1 MRVSV
6 LGQLTVTGDTGEV
19 LPAGELPRRA
29 RQVLAVLAARHD
41 RIQSKDAL
49 ADSVWGDDLPG
60 NHVAALE
67 HYVSVIR
74 RRLQPDGS
82 PANWFIVTR
91 SGGYLFDTSRAGL
104 DLAELRSLIRRLDSL
119 TPGCPDRL
127 TVHADILALA
137 RQLPFPEDPY
147 AEWADPIRTEVQ
159 VAAVNALLQTSEC
172 VLPDDPA
179 RSLRLAQ
186 EAIELNPFLESGY
199 RAAMTAAIA
208 MDRQDDALRIFERCR
223 QLLDEELGV
232 TPSAEL
238 TRLKREVLATRTA
251 PVEPTPE
258 PAPGPVRVPVP
269 VPPPE
274 LCRGLFLGRVT
285 ELRVL
290 LEPDPPPVVH
300 IVGPSGSGK
309 SAFLAELER
318 HAPGRVGIG
327 HGGSSVGVLRHAWLR
342 AALTDLGAKPE
353 VLAVV
358 DAAGPDRPLLRPD
371 LELIGTAFDG
381 PEPIFVAID
390 DAAELDAASVAEL
403 AWLGRHCSALRIVL
417 TYCYPSEIAE
427 RPLSGLGSPVVLRL
441 EPLTERDLSELGH
454 EELAER
460 TGGIPAL
467 VGAALRPT
475 QVSHA
480 VAMQIARQRTRW
492 MPDPSWEI
500 LRLCAVLGPLSVA
513 ELSTLT
519 GYSLPELL
527 SCLDHLVHAHLLT
540 ENEDGR
546 VRHRSSLTSAAVSG
560 QVSAASARY
569 LRRRLAADA

>member
-29 RQVLAVLAARHD
+29 RQVLSVLAGRHD
-41 RIQSKDAL
+41 RIQSEDAL

-91 SGGYLFDTSRAGL
+91 GGGYLFDTSRAGL
-104 DLAELRSLIRRLDSL
+104 DLADLRALIRRLDSL
-119 TPGCPDRL
+119 APGCPERL
-127 TVHADILALA
+127 SVHADILTLA

-147 AEWADPIRTEVQ
+147 AEWAEPVRTEVQ
-159 VAAVNALLQTSEC
+159 VAAVNALLRTSEC
-172 VLPDDPA
+172 VLSDDPS

-208 MDRQDDALRIFERCR
+208 LDRPDDALRIFERCR
-223 QLLDEELGV
+223 QLLDDELGV

-238 TRLKREVLATRTA
+238 MRLKGEVLATRTA
-251 PVEPTPE
+251 PVEPAPA
-258 PAPGPVRVPVP
+258 PAPG
-269 VPPPE
+269 
-274 LCRGLFLGRVT
+274 RGLFLGRIT

-309 SAFLAELER
+309 SSFLAELER

-327 HGGSSVGVLRHAWLR
+327 HGASSVGVLRHAWLR
-342 AALTDLGAKPE
+342 AALTDLGARPE
-353 VLAVV
+353 VLATI
-358 DAAGPDRPLLRPD
+358 DAAGPDQPLLRPD
-371 LELIGTAFDG
+371 LELIGTTFEG

-390 DAAELDAASVAEL
+390 DAADLDTASVAEL
-403 AWLGRHCSALRIVL
+403 SWLGRHCPALRIVL

-427 RPLSGLGSPVVLRL
+427 RPLCGLGSPMVLRL
-441 EPLTERDLSELGH
+441 EPLTGHDLSQLGDEH
-454 EELAER
+454 LAER

-467 VGAALRPT
+467 VGAAMRPT
-475 QVSHA
+475 RVSHA

-519 GYSLPELL
+519 GYALPELL
-527 SCLDHLVHAHLLT
+527 SCVDHLVHAHLLT
-540 ENEDGR
+540 ENDDGR
-546 VRHRSSLTSAAVSG
+546 IRHRSSLTSAAVSG

-569 LRRRLAADA
+569 LRRRLAADS

>member
-82 PANWFIVTR
+82 SANWFIVTR

-104 DLAELRSLIRRLDSL
+104 DLADLRALIRRLDSL
-119 TPGCPDRL
+119 TPACPERL
-127 TVHADILALA
+127 RVHADILTLA

-147 AEWADPIRTEVQ
+147 AEWAEPVRTEVQ

-172 VLPDDPA
+172 ALSDDPA

-186 EAIELNPFLESGY
+186 EAIDLNPFLESGY

-208 MDRQDDALRIFERCR
+208 LDRQDDALRIFERCR

-238 TRLKREVLATRTA
+238 IRLKREVLATRTA
-251 PVEPTPE
+251 PVEP
-258 PAPGPVRVPVP
+258 APVP
-269 VPPPE
+269 VPAPRPAPAPAPDPGRE
-274 LCRGLFLGRVT
+274 LFLGRIT

-309 SAFLAELER
+309 SSFLAELER

-327 HGGSSVGVLRHAWLR
+327 HGASSVGVLRHAWLR
-342 AALTDLGAKPE
+342 AALTDLGARPE
-353 VLAVV
+353 VLATI
-358 DAAGPDRPLLRPD
+358 DAAGPDQPLLRPD
-371 LELIGTAFDG
+371 LELIGTAFEG

-390 DAAELDAASVAEL
+390 DAADLDAASVAEL
-403 AWLGRHCSALRIVL
+403 SWLGRHCPALRIVL

-441 EPLTERDLSELGH
+441 EPLTDRDLSEIGDK
-454 EELAER
+454 ELAER

-519 GYSLPELL
+519 GYALPELL

-540 ENEDGR
+540 ENDDGR

-569 LRRRLAADA
+569 LRRRLAADS

>member
-82 PANWFIVTR
+82 SANWFIVTR

-104 DLAELRSLIRRLDSL
+104 DLADLRALIRRLDSL
-119 TPGCPDRL
+119 TPACPERL
-127 TVHADILALA
+127 RVHADILTLA

-147 AEWADPIRTEVQ
+147 AEWAEPVRTEVQ

-172 VLPDDPA
+172 ALSDDPA

-186 EAIELNPFLESGY
+186 EAIDLNPFLESGY

-208 MDRQDDALRIFERCR
+208 LDRQDDALRIFERCR

-238 TRLKREVLATRTA
+238 IRLKREVLATRTA
-251 PVEPTPE
+251 PVEPAPV
-258 PAPGPVRVPVP
+258 PAPRPAPAPAPDPGR
-269 VPPPE
+269 E
-274 LCRGLFLGRVT
+274 LFLGRIT

-309 SAFLAELER
+309 SSFLAELER

-327 HGGSSVGVLRHAWLR
+327 HGASSVGVLRHAWLR
-342 AALTDLGAKPE
+342 AALTDLGARPE
-353 VLAVV
+353 VLATI
-358 DAAGPDRPLLRPD
+358 DAAGPDQPLLRPD
-371 LELIGTAFDG
+371 LELIGTAFEG

-390 DAAELDAASVAEL
+390 DAADLDAASVAEL
-403 AWLGRHCSALRIVL
+403 SWLGRHCPALRIVL

-441 EPLTERDLSELGH
+441 EPLTDRDLSEIGDK
-454 EELAER
+454 ELAER

-519 GYSLPELL
+519 GYALPELL

-540 ENEDGR
+540 ENDDGR

-569 LRRRLAADA
+569 LRRRLAADS

>member
-82 PANWFIVTR
+82 SANWFIVTR

-104 DLAELRSLIRRLDSL
+104 DLADLRALIRRLDSL
-119 TPGCPDRL
+119 TPACPERL
-127 TVHADILALA
+127 RVHADILTLA

-147 AEWADPIRTEVQ
+147 AEWAEPVRTEVQ

-172 VLPDDPA
+172 ALSDDPA

-186 EAIELNPFLESGY
+186 EAIDLNPFLESGY

-208 MDRQDDALRIFERCR
+208 LDRQDDALRIFERCR

-238 TRLKREVLATRTA
+238 IRLKREVLATRTA
-251 PVEPTPE
+251 PVEP
-258 PAPGPVRVPVP
+258 VPVP
-269 VPPPE
+269 APRPAPAPAPDPGRE
-274 LCRGLFLGRVT
+274 LFLGRIT

-309 SAFLAELER
+309 SSFLAELER

-327 HGGSSVGVLRHAWLR
+327 HGASSVGVLRHAWLR
-342 AALTDLGAKPE
+342 AALTDLGARPE
-353 VLAVV
+353 VLATI
-358 DAAGPDRPLLRPD
+358 DAAGPDQPLLRPD
-371 LELIGTAFDG
+371 LELIGTAFEG

-390 DAAELDAASVAEL
+390 DAADLDAASVAEL
-403 AWLGRHCSALRIVL
+403 SWLGRHCPALRIVL

-441 EPLTERDLSELGH
+441 EPLTDRDLSEIGDK
-454 EELAER
+454 ELAER

-519 GYSLPELL
+519 GYALPELL

-540 ENEDGR
+540 ENDDGR

-569 LRRRLAADA
+569 LRRRLAADS

>member
-82 PANWFIVTR
+82 SANWFIVTR

-104 DLAELRSLIRRLDSL
+104 DLADLRALIRRLDSL
-119 TPGCPDRL
+119 TPACPERL
-127 TVHADILALA
+127 RVHADILTLA

-147 AEWADPIRTEVQ
+147 AEWAEPVRTEVQ
-159 VAAVNALLQTSEC
+159 VAAVNALLRTSEC
-172 VLPDDPA
+172 ALSDDPA

-186 EAIELNPFLESGY
+186 EAIDLNPFLESGY

-208 MDRQDDALRIFERCR
+208 LDRQDDALRIFERCR

-238 TRLKREVLATRTA
+238 IRLKREVLATRTA
-251 PVEPTPE
+251 PVEP
-258 PAPGPVRVPVP
+258 APVP
-269 VPPPE
+269 VPAPRPAPAPAPDPGRE
-274 LCRGLFLGRVT
+274 LFLGRIT

-309 SAFLAELER
+309 SSFLAELER

-327 HGGSSVGVLRHAWLR
+327 HGASSVGVLRHAWLR
-342 AALTDLGAKPE
+342 AALTDLGARPE
-353 VLAVV
+353 VLATI
-358 DAAGPDRPLLRPD
+358 DAAGPDQPLLRPD
-371 LELIGTAFDG
+371 LELIGTAFEG

-390 DAAELDAASVAEL
+390 DAADLDAASVAEL
-403 AWLGRHCSALRIVL
+403 SWLGRHCPALRIVL

-441 EPLTERDLSELGH
+441 EPLTDRDLSEIGDK
-454 EELAER
+454 ELAER

-519 GYSLPELL
+519 GYALPELL

-540 ENEDGR
+540 ENDDGR
-546 VRHRSSLTSAAVSG
+546 IRHRSSLTSAAVSG

-569 LRRRLAADA
+569 LRRRLAADS

>member
-6 LGQLTVTGDTGEV
+6 LGQLTVTGDSGEA

-74 RRLQPDGS
+74 RRLQPDGNS
-82 PANWFIVTR
+82 ANWFIVTR
-91 SGGYLFDTSRAGL
+91 SGGYLFDTARAGL
-104 DLAELRSLIRRLDSL
+104 DLADLRTLIRRLDAP
-119 TPGCPDRL
+119 TPGSPERL
-127 TVHADILALA
+127 AVHADILALA

-147 AEWADPIRTEVQ
+147 AEWAEPVRTEVQ
-159 VAAVNALLQTSEC
+159 IAAVNALLQHAAAT
-172 VLPDDPA
+172 LGDDPA

-232 TPSAEL
+232 APSADL
-238 TRLKREVLATRTA
+238 VRLQREVLATRTA
-251 PVEPTPE
+251 PVEL
-258 PAPGPVRVPVP
+258 P
-269 VPPPE
+269 VPPSAQPGVLPE
-274 LCRGLFLGRVT
+274 PIRERFLGRIT
-285 ELRVL
+285 ELRLL

-318 HAPGRVGIG
+318 HAPRRVGVG
-327 HGGSSVGVLRHAWLR
+327 HGASSVGVLRHAWLR
-342 AALTDLGAKPE
+342 AVLTDLGASGE

-358 DAAGPDRPLLRPD
+358 DEAGPEQPLLRPD
-371 LELIGTAFDG
+371 LERIGTALDG

-390 DAAELDAASVAEL
+390 DAADLDAASVAEL
-403 AWLGRHCSALRIVL
+403 SWLGRHCPALRIVL

-441 EPLTERDLSELGH
+441 EPLSEDDLGVLGDK
-454 EELAER
+454 ELAER

-467 VGAALRPT
+467 VGAAVRPT
-475 QVSHA
+475 EVSHA

-500 LRLCAVLGPLSVA
+500 LRLCAVLGPLSVG

-519 GYSLPELL
+519 GYPMPELL
-527 SCLDHLVHAHLLT
+527 TCVDHLVHAHLLT

-546 VRHRSSLTSAAVSG
+546 VRHRSSLISEAVSG

-569 LRRRLAADA
+569 LRRRLAADN

>member
-82 PANWFIVTR
+82 SANWFIVTR

-104 DLAELRSLIRRLDSL
+104 DLADLRALIRRLDSL
-119 TPGCPDRL
+119 TPACPERL
-127 TVHADILALA
+127 RVHADILTLA

-147 AEWADPIRTEVQ
+147 AEWAEPVRTEVQ

-172 VLPDDPA
+172 ALSDDPA

-186 EAIELNPFLESGY
+186 EAIDLNPFLESGY

-208 MDRQDDALRIFERCR
+208 LDRQDDALRIFERCR

-238 TRLKREVLATRTA
+238 IRLKREVLATRTA
-251 PVEPTPE
+251 PVEP
-258 PAPGPVRVPVP
+258 VPVP
-269 VPPPE
+269 VPAPRPAPAPAPDPGRE
-274 LCRGLFLGRVT
+274 LFLGRIT

-309 SAFLAELER
+309 SSFLAELER

-327 HGGSSVGVLRHAWLR
+327 HGASSVGVLRHAWLR
-342 AALTDLGAKPE
+342 AALTDLGARPE
-353 VLAVV
+353 VLATI
-358 DAAGPDRPLLRPD
+358 DAAGPDQPLLRPD
-371 LELIGTAFDG
+371 LELIGTAFEG

-390 DAAELDAASVAEL
+390 DAADLDAASVAEL
-403 AWLGRHCSALRIVL
+403 SWLGRHCPALRIVL

-441 EPLTERDLSELGH
+441 EPLTDRDLSEIGDK
-454 EELAER
+454 ELAER

-519 GYSLPELL
+519 GYALPELL

-540 ENEDGR
+540 ENDDGR

-569 LRRRLAADA
+569 LRRRLAADS

>member
-6 LGQLTVTGDTGEV
+6 LGQLTVTGEHGEL

-82 PANWFIVTR
+82 SANWFIVTR

-104 DLAELRSLIRRLDSL
+104 DLADLRTLIRRLDAP
-119 TPGCPDRL
+119 TPGSPERL
-127 TVHADILALA
+127 AVHADILTLA

-147 AEWADPIRTEVQ
+147 AEWAEPVRTEVQ
-159 VAAVNALLQTSEC
+159 VAAVNALLQHAGSTLC
-172 VLPDDPA
+172 DDPS

-232 TPSAEL
+232 TPSADL
-238 TRLKREVLATRTA
+238 VHLQQQIVTTRTA
-251 PVEPTPE
+251 PICPPPPAARPVPAPE
-258 PAPGPVRVPVP
+258 PVVR
-269 VPPPE
+269 E
-274 LCRGLFLGRVT
+274 RFLGRVT
-285 ELRVL
+285 ELRLL

-327 HGGSSVGVLRHAWLR
+327 HGASSVGVLRHAWLR
-342 AALTDLGAKPE
+342 AVLTDLGAPAE

-358 DAAGPDRPLLRPD
+358 DAAGPERPLLRPD
-371 LELIGTAFDG
+371 LEVIGTALDG
-381 PEPIFVAID
+381 PELIFVAID
-390 DAAELDAASVAEL
+390 DAADLDAASVAEL
-403 AWLGRHCSALRIVL
+403 SWLGRHCPAVRIVL

-441 EPLTERDLSELGH
+441 EPLTDGDLTVLGDKD
-454 EELAER
+454 LAER

-467 VGAALRPT
+467 VGAAARPT
-475 QVSHA
+475 EVSYA

-500 LRLCAVLGPLSVA
+500 LRLCAVLGPLSVG

-519 GYSLPELL
+519 GYPLPELL
-527 SCLDHLVHAHLLT
+527 TCVDHLVHAHLLT
-540 ENEDGR
+540 EDEDGR

-569 LRRRLAADA
+569 LRRRLAADN

>member
-6 LGQLTVTGDTGEV
+6 LGQLTVTGDSGEA

-49 ADSVWGDDLPG
+49 ADSVWGEDLPG

-82 PANWFIVTR
+82 SANWFIVTR
-91 SGGYLFDTSRAGL
+91 SGGYLFDTTRAGL
-104 DLAELRSLIRRLDSL
+104 DLADLRALIRRLDTV
-119 TPGCPDRL
+119 TPGCPERL
-127 TVHADILALA
+127 EVHAEILTLA

-147 AEWADPIRTEVQ
+147 AEWAEPVRTEVQ
-159 VAAVNALLQTSEC
+159 VAAVNALLQHSGAY
-172 VLPDDPA
+172 LSGDPA

-186 EAIELNPFLESGY
+186 EAIELDPFLESGY

-208 MDRQDDALRIFERCR
+208 MGRQDDALRIFERCR
-223 QLLDEELGV
+223 QILDEELGV
-232 TPSAEL
+232 TPSADL
-238 TRLKREVLATRTA
+238 VRLQREVLAGRTA
-251 PVEPTPE
+251 AIEPE
-258 PAPGPVRVPVP
+258 PAATASRPAPLPDPAR
-269 VPPPE
+269 E
-274 LCRGLFLGRVT
+274 RFLGRIT
-285 ELRVL
+285 ELRLL

-327 HGGSSVGVLRHAWLR
+327 HGASSVGVLRHAWLR
-342 AALTDLGAKPE
+342 AALTDLGAPAE
-353 VLAVV
+353 VLKVV
-358 DAAGPDRPLLRPD
+358 DEAGPERPLLRPD
-371 LELIGTAFDG
+371 LETIGAAFDG
-381 PEPIFVAID
+381 PEPVFIAID
-390 DAAELDAASVAEL
+390 DAADLDAASVAEL
-403 AWLGRHCSALRIVL
+403 SWLGRHCPALRIVL

-441 EPLTERDLSELGH
+441 EPLSDPDLAVLGDQ
-454 EELAER
+454 ELAER

-475 QVSHA
+475 EVSHA

-500 LRLCAVLGPLSVA
+500 LRLCAVLGPLSVG

-519 GYSLPELL
+519 GYPLPELL
-527 SCLDHLVHAHLLT
+527 SCVDHLVHAHLLT

-546 VRHRSSLTSAAVSG
+546 VRHRSSLISAAVSG

-569 LRRRLAADA
+569 LRRRLAADN

>member
-6 LGQLTVTGDTGEV
+6 LGQLTVTGDSGEA

-49 ADSVWGDDLPG
+49 ADSVWGEDLPG

-82 PANWFIVTR
+82 SANWFIVTR
-91 SGGYLFDTSRAGL
+91 SGGYLFDTTRAGL
-104 DLAELRSLIRRLDSL
+104 DLADLRALIRRLDTV
-119 TPGCPDRL
+119 TPGCPERL
-127 TVHADILALA
+127 AVHAEILALA
-137 RQLPFPEDPY
+137 RELPFPEDPY
-147 AEWADPIRTEVQ
+147 AEWAEPVRTEVQ
-159 VAAVNALLQTSEC
+159 VAAVNALLQHSGAS
-172 VLPDDPA
+172 LSGDPA
-179 RSLRLAQ
+179 RSFRLAQ
-186 EAIELNPFLESGY
+186 EAIELDPFLESGY

-223 QLLDEELGV
+223 QILDEELGV
-232 TPSAEL
+232 TPSADL
-238 TRLKREVLATRTA
+238 VRLQREVLAGRTA
-251 PVEPTPE
+251 AIDPE
-258 PAPGPVRVPVP
+258 PAPVATASRPA
-269 VPPPE
+269 PPPDPSRE
-274 LCRGLFLGRVT
+274 RFLGRIT
-285 ELRVL
+285 ELRLL

-327 HGGSSVGVLRHAWLR
+327 HGASSVGVLRHAWLR
-342 AALTDLGAKPE
+342 AALTDLGAPAE
-353 VLAVV
+353 VLKVV
-358 DAAGPDRPLLRPD
+358 DEAGPERPLLRPH
-371 LELIGTAFDG
+371 LETIGAAFDG
-381 PEPIFVAID
+381 PEPVFVAID
-390 DAAELDAASVAEL
+390 DAADLDAASVAEL
-403 AWLGRHCSALRIVL
+403 SWLGRHCPALRIVL

-441 EPLTERDLSELGH
+441 EPLSDPDLAVLGDRD
-454 EELAER
+454 LAER

-467 VGAALRPT
+467 VGAALRPAE
-475 QVSHA
+475 VSHA

-500 LRLCAVLGPLSVA
+500 LRLCAVLGPLSVG

-519 GYSLPELL
+519 GYPLPELL
-527 SCLDHLVHAHLLT
+527 SCVDHLVHAHLLT

-546 VRHRSSLTSAAVSG
+546 VRHRSSLISAAVSG

-569 LRRRLAADA
+569 LRRRLAADN

>member
-82 PANWFIVTR
+82 SANWFIVTR

-104 DLAELRSLIRRLDSL
+104 DLADLRALIRRLDSL
-119 TPGCPDRL
+119 TPACPERL
-127 TVHADILALA
+127 RVHADILTLA

-147 AEWADPIRTEVQ
+147 AEWAEPVRTEVQ

-172 VLPDDPA
+172 ALSDDPA

-186 EAIELNPFLESGY
+186 EAIDLNPFLESGY

-208 MDRQDDALRIFERCR
+208 LDRQDDALRIFERCR

-238 TRLKREVLATRTA
+238 IRLKREVLATRTA
-251 PVEPTPE
+251 PAE
-258 PAPGPVRVPVP
+258 PAPVP
-269 VPPPE
+269 VPAPRPAPAPAPDPGRE
-274 LCRGLFLGRVT
+274 LFLGRIT

-309 SAFLAELER
+309 SSFLAELER

-327 HGGSSVGVLRHAWLR
+327 HGASSVGVLRHAWLR
-342 AALTDLGAKPE
+342 AALTDLGARPE
-353 VLAVV
+353 VLATI
-358 DAAGPDRPLLRPD
+358 DAAGPDQPLLRPD
-371 LELIGTAFDG
+371 LELIGTAFEG

-390 DAAELDAASVAEL
+390 DAADLDAASVAEL
-403 AWLGRHCSALRIVL
+403 SWLGRHCPALRIVL

-441 EPLTERDLSELGH
+441 EPLTDRDLSEIGDK
-454 EELAER
+454 ELAER

-519 GYSLPELL
+519 GYALPELL

-540 ENEDGR
+540 ENDDGR

-569 LRRRLAADA
+569 LRRRLAADS